1 MQQVSSPLTLSAPK
15 PRRSLVA
22 GALWIGLVSFA
33 MTGVGCKRKHIP
45 ADTIEELGYPTCP
58 ATSASAAPVGS
69 NAAGASPLPTAA
81 STLIAEGDLRSGK
94 NDTRG
99 MVVEHYRIERRD
111 CLIVATVRQEW
122 PHQIADVEAVFDA
135 EGLPLRVW
143 RRWTNPLSRRPD
155 GNADL
160 KRFDFRT
167 PTVSAKHQAD
177 TGVVDFEHIHGP
189 RPRALIGSG
198 HGLLTVWIQRA
209 KLEVGQKL
217 RESAFDF
224 RGVETAKE
232 VTLFR
237 QPDRFEE
244 SLGRTVR
251 VYTIYGREA
260 VFTDEHNVVIGD
272 LAGLVPWDKSTI
284 PAPPPMPTFQPPDPR
299 GTP

>member
-1 MQQVSSPLTLSAPK
+1 MQLVRTSPSSSRRGPQASIFAALFLAPLL
-15 PRRSLVA
+15 L
-22 GALWIGLVSFA
+22 G
-33 MTGVGCKRKHIP
+33 GVGCKRKHVP
-45 ADTIEELGYPTCP
+45 ADSIEELGYPTCP
-58 ATSASAAPVGS
+58 TSSAAALASGS
-69 NAAGASPLPTAA
+69 GSAGAAPTAP
-81 STLIAEGDLRSGK
+81 TLVAQGDLRSGK

-99 MVVEHYRIERRD
+99 MVVEHYRIEKRD

-135 EGLPLRVW
+135 DGLPLRVW

-155 GNADL
+155 GNADV

-167 PTVSAKHQAD
+167 PTVSAKHQND
-177 TGVVDFEHIHGP
+177 SGVVDFEHIHGP
-189 RPRALIGSG
+189 KPRALIGSG

-209 KLEVGQKL
+209 HLEVGQKL

-232 VTLFR
+232 VTLMR
-237 QPDRFEE
+237 QPDRVEE

-260 VFTDEHNVVIGD
+260 VFTDEHDVVIGD
-272 LAGLVPWDKSTI
+272 LAGLVPWDLSTL
-284 PAPPPMPTFQPPDPR
+284 PAPPPMPTFQPADPR
-299 GTP
+299 TTP